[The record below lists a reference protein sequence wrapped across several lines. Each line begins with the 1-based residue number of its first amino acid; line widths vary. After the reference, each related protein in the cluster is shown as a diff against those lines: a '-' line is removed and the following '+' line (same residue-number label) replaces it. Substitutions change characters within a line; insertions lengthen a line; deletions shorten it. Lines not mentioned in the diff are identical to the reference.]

1 MQKSMR
7 IRNKILIYFSS
18 TVVALTALSLTIIY
32 ILFSE
37 YREEEFQQQQ
47 NEKIHTTI
55 KLIEKFK
62 RESASI
68 SYLIDQ
74 QDINDFYDEKL
85 LVFDANKNLIF
96 ASLDSLDIVKAES
109 VLNKLSPAQR
119 WIETKEENYD
129 LIGIYSETNNQG
141 YYAVSKAYDA
151 FGYSKMYFLRN
162 VLVGIFLFITIVV
175 IVISRFL
182 SNKISK
188 PITDLAENL
197 NKYDLSKENVD
208 ELEIETS
215 SFELEQLTQRFNE
228 LLKRTN
234 EAFVFQKHTI
244 HHISHQLKT
253 PISVLVSEL
262 ERIKEF
268 TRIEDVKPELENQII
283 KAESLGGIINV
294 LLEISKIESGQQTNK
309 QPLRIDELFFDV
321 IEELNA
327 IYPNFNFEVNYIPDK
342 INENMLVINL
352 NPALIKQA
360 VQNLL
365 SNCVSYSNNSK
376 AEIRI
381 DCSDSRGLKIL
392 IINSGKPISTEEEN
406 FLFNHFFRG
415 KNSQGKIG
423 FGLGLVLTKKI
434 VELNSATITY
444 SNPSDNMNVFE
455 VFFPLDSGM

>member
-1 MQKSMR
+1 MR

-18 TVVALTALSLTIIY
+18 TVIALTALSLTIIY

-85 LVFDANKNLIF
+85 LVFDAHKNLIF

-129 LIGIYSETNNQG
+129 LIGIYAETNNQG

-162 VLVGIFLFITIVV
+162 VLIGIFLFITIVV
-175 IVISRFL
+175 ILISRFL
-182 SNKISK
+182 SNRISK

-253 PISVLVSEL
+253 PIAVLVSEL

-268 TRIEDVKPELENQII
+268 TRIDDVKPEIENQII

-327 IYPNFNFEVNYIPDK
+327 IHPDFHFEVNYIPDE
-342 INENMLVINL
+342 INENMLVVNL
-352 NPALIKQA
+352 NPILIKQA

-376 AEIRI
+376 AEVRI
-381 DCSDSRGLKIL
+381 DCSNSNGLKIL
-392 IINSGKPISTEEEN
+392 IINSGKPISAEEEN

-444 SNPSDNMNVFE
+444 ANPSDNTNVFE
-455 VFFPLDSGM
+455 LYFSH